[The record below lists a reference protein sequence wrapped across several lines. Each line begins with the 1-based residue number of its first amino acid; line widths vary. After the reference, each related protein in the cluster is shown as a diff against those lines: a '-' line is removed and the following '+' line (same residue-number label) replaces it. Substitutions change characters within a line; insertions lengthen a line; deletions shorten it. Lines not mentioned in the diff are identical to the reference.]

1 MNTQPFDLD
10 DVLDSLMVEESKPS
24 YAVLTRWIAKYPQ
37 FSKELADFFAVW
49 AIQAERSD
57 GVEIDTE
64 RLSNLAVSHAMELLH
79 RRGASQKSTA
89 KAGGVGLFN
98 AIAAVGKTVQA
109 AASALELNS
118 ELLKKLDLRRL
129 TELPDRLCEA
139 ASEHL
144 SMSAEAFRSM
154 VAGGPAIANASAH
167 HKAKGK
173 LSLTTETF
181 AHAVKHSTLPDDKKA
196 YWAAIIAAEKSKA
209 SE

>member
-1 MNTQPFDLD
+1 MNTQPIDLD

-57 GVEIDTE
+57 EVEIDSE

-79 RRGASQKSTA
+79 RRGTAQKSAA
-89 KAGGVGLFN
+89 KSGSVRLFA
-98 AIAAVGKTVQA
+98 AISAVGKTVQS
-109 AASALELNS
+109 AASELELDS
-118 ELLKKLDLRRL
+118 PLLKKLDLRRL
-129 TELPDRLCEA
+129 TNLPGRLCEA
-139 ASEHL
+139 ASEQL
-144 SMSAEAFRSM
+144 SMSAEAFRTM
-154 VAGGPAIANASAH
+154 VVGPPVINASAQ

-181 AHAVKHSTLPDDKKA
+181 AHAVEHSSLPDDKKA
-196 YWAAIIAAEKSKA
+196 YWASIIAAEKSESK
-209 SE
+209 E

>member
-57 GVEIDTE
+57 EVEIDTE
-64 RLSNLAVSHAMELLH
+64 RFSNLAVSHAMELLH
-79 RRGASQKSTA
+79 GRGASQKAAA
-89 KAGGVGLFN
+89 KSGVVGLFN
-98 AIAAVGKTVQA
+98 AIAAVGKTAQT
-109 AASALELNS
+109 AASALELDL

-144 SMSAEAFRSM
+144 SMSVEAFRSM
-154 VAGGPAIANASAH
+154 VVGQPTINASAH

-181 AHAVKHSTLPDDKKA
+181 AHAVEHSSLSDDKKA
-196 YWAAIIAAEKSKA
+196 YWASIIAAEKGKRK
-209 SE
+209 E